1 MCNPLH
7 KKNYKEDDYFNSKL
21 YFNLGKYN
29 NQIPEVFDNLDP
41 IIDNQNGKYLQQCL
55 SKDLLDTIDDL
66 IPENESKNN
75 NVFDETT
82 DTSLVNNSSI
92 KNDSFEDSFV
102 NPNTI
107 KELIPL
113 IKEEYSF
120 TPKNFIPLQ
129 KKNIKRNYNG
139 RSGDWICFYC
149 KNLNFSFRNKCNRC
163 GIPKQQSFFKSN
175 KIYSKIKKE

>member
-1 MCNPLH
+1 
-7 KKNYKEDDYFNSKL
+7 
-21 YFNLGKYN
+21 
-29 NQIPEVFDNLDP
+29 VFDNLDP

-75 NVFDETT
+75 IVFDETT

-113 IKEEYSF
+113 INKKYSF
-120 TPKNFIPLQ
+120 TPKNFVPQ
-129 KKNIKRNYNG
+129 KKVVKRNYNG
-139 RSGDWICFYC
+139 RDGDWICFYC
-149 KNLNFSFRNKCNRC
+149 KNLNFSFRKNCNRC
-163 GIPKQQSFFKSN
+163 GIQKEESVIRSN
-175 KIYSKIKKE
+175 KYSSNK